1 MHDYNRT
8 INDVV
13 GIVKIHESTLRK
25 RLTEFAETPSSALTF
40 DEFMSVDLEA
50 EQDPPA
56 FKASRIKD
64 KERLMQV
71 SYYLKIQFSSHHLL
85 LGIFSVR

>member
-56 FKASRIKD
+56 FKAARIKD

-71 SYYLKIQFSSHHLL
+71 RFFFQLVMYIYIALTSS
-85 LGIFSVR
+85 

>member
-1 MHDYNRT
+1 MHDYNRS

-56 FKASRIKD
+56 FKAARIKD

-71 SYYLKIQFSSHHLL
+71 SFYIRFFNVMTLFTNLKTK
-85 LGIFSVR
+85 

>member
-1 MHDYNRT
+1 MHDYNRS

-56 FKASRIKD
+56 FKAARIRD

-71 SYYLKIQFSSHHLL
+71 SLETSCHPLEPRQY
-85 LGIFSVR
+85 